1 MLNIRAWAEKYVPR
15 LRAAREGG
23 NRPGEKDEENPRPT
37 EDVPLL
43 SKAAPRQSGVRRTE
57 DEDWS
62 QLYNFDLPHGTSEP
76 YVPKIQHRLSLK
88 DKIKTRFHYYIPIFS
103 WLPKYDVKNQ
113 LLRDVLAGVGVG
125 AMLLPQ
131 ALSYAILAGLPVV
144 NGLLTAFVP
153 LVMYFFFGTSRQ
165 LSIGPDAMSSLLV
178 GITISSPDN
187 AAWKPEQLAPLLS
200 FFVGC
205 FLLGLGLFRVGFL
218 DNILSRPLLAGFVN
232 AVSITIF
239 MEQLEP
245 LFGVPGSKEHGWRKA
260 LSFFKHIDQMNWVTF
275 GVAAVSIWILAM
287 AKWAKSRWPKI
298 RVFPETILVVVL
310 SLLVSHFGKFHERFG
325 IAILQTVP
333 RGFKTP
339 APPALNLTEAVTNIL
354 PDALLI
360 SIVGF
365 VEHIVIAKVYAVK
378 HNYQISPNRELVALG
393 ASNLMGSFFNTYPT
407 FGAITRSSVADA
419 LGATSQVFT
428 LVAAT
433 IILLTML
440 FMGPLFYDLPR
451 GAMAAIIT
459 VASIGLFELHD
470 LIFLFRIRAWKEL
483 AQLVI
488 TFILTI
494 ALGLELG
501 IFISL
506 GISIFFIIKHTTYP
520 HITIL
525 GNVPDTDKYKD
536 VAQHE
541 TIIYPDILIVRIE
554 DPLYFANVEQVKT
567 LFMRIERLGDI
578 KAHPGEEKQ
587 VTPLHAIIVHA
598 ANIPSMDASAI
609 QVIHEMMK
617 DYKERNIFVCW
628 VKLRDNLKRPFLLS
642 GIISALDGD
651 RLFSSTHDAVKYVQS
666 VQAHQRIQ
674 PLEVENSRWT
684 SHADED
690 SSMDMNLTGNTFNS
704 TQRAVTIQEEAQ
716 PINEFDEEFDD
727 TDGTQTDDD
736 GSIAFQEQQEAQSD
750 LDVTD
755 PSNRS

>member
-1 MLNIRAWAEKYVPR
+1 M
-15 LRAAREGG
+15 
-23 NRPGEKDEENPRPT
+23 
-37 EDVPLL
+37 
-43 SKAAPRQSGVRRTE
+43 
-57 DEDWS
+57 
-62 QLYNFDLPHGTSEP
+62 YNFDLPHGTSEP
-76 YVPKIQHRLSLK
+76 YVRKTTHLTLK
-88 DKIKTRFHYYIPIFS
+88 EKIKTRFHYYIPIFS
-103 WLPKYDVKNQ
+103 WIPKYQWRTQ
-113 LLRDVLAGVGVG
+113 LLRDILAGIGVG

-144 NGLLTAFVP
+144 SGLLTAFVP

-178 GITISSPDN
+178 GITIGSADN
-187 AAWKPEQLAPLLS
+187 AQYKPEDLAPLLS

-260 LSFFKHIDQMNWVTF
+260 LSFFKHIDQLNWVTL
-275 GVAAVSIWILAM
+275 GISAVSIWILAM
-287 AKWAKSRWPKI
+287 AKWAKSKNPKLRI
-298 RVFPETILVVVL
+298 FPETILVVFL
-310 SLLVSHFGKFHERFG
+310 SLIVSHFAKFQERFG
-325 IAILQTVP
+325 IAVLGSVP

-339 APPALNLTEAVTNIL
+339 APPALNLTGAVNNIL
-354 PDALLI
+354 LDALLI
-360 SIVGF
+360 GIVGF

-378 HNYQISPNRELVALG
+378 YNYQISPNRELVALG
-393 ASNLMGSFFNTYPT
+393 VSNLTGSFFNTYPT

-419 LGATSQVFT
+419 LGATSQVFSI
-428 LVAAT
+428 VAAT

-440 FMGPLFYDLPR
+440 FMGPLFYALPR

-470 LIFLFRIRAWKEL
+470 LLFLFKIRAWKEL

-488 TFILTI
+488 TFALTI
-494 ALGLELG
+494 GLGLELG

-525 GNVPDTDKYKD
+525 GNVPETDKYKD
-536 VAQHE
+536 VTQHE
-541 TIIYPDILIVRIE
+541 TTIFPDILIVRIE

-578 KAHPGEEKQ
+578 KAHPGEQKE

-609 QVIHEMMK
+609 QVLHEMMN

-628 VKLRDNLKRPFLLS
+628 VKLRDHLKRPFLLS

-651 RLFSSTHDAVKYVQS
+651 RLFASTHEAVKYVQS

-674 PLEVENSRWT
+674 PLETENSRWT
-684 SHADED
+684 LDSNLDDDDNMDGFPASRLTPHAAKSSINAPQHTMDSDED
-690 SSMDMNLTGNTFNS
+690 DTY
-704 TQRAVTIQEEAQ
+704 EES
-716 PINEFDEEFDD
+716 
-727 TDGTQTDDD
+727 DGLQTDDEPTV
-736 GSIAFQEQQEAQSD
+736 S
-750 LDVTD
+750 LD
-755 PSNRS
+755 PSLPPDEDLSRSS